1 MADTRKEDERSSVSA
16 SKSSNPYTLTANENP
31 ENLITQVELRG
42 ENYEEW
48 ARAVRT
54 ALRAKKKHGFV
65 DGTVTQP
72 ANDSSKLEDWWV
84 VNSMLVSWVRNT
96 IEPTLRSTISHME
109 NVKDLWE
116 DIRQHFSMG
125 NGPRVQ
131 QLRSDLANCK
141 LNGEAIVTY
150 YGKLKM
156 LWDELGNYEQIPVCS
171 CTGCKCDVAAKLE
184 KKAEEDKVHQFLM
197 GLDEEGYG
205 TLRSNILSTEP
216 LPNLNRV
223 YAMTVQEEQVKTV
236 MKTKEER
243 GNPMSFVIQEGVR
256 NKGKTMTCSNYKRE
270 GHDTENCF
278 QLIGY
283 PEWWGNRSRTGNG
296 RGGDASKETMEGLSG
311 LNDEQWSTLLGM
323 LNSHKNGSSE
333 RLMGKHKFLSWII
346 NTGASHHMT
355 GTRTCLS
362 HVRNIK
368 PCPVGLPNGDHAT
381 TLKQGTVFLGK
392 KLELRNVL
400 FVPNL
405 NCNLISVSQLVAD
418 SSLVVQF
425 TDKLCVIQDRNS
437 RTMIGADLNTMGE
450 NLGIDPL
457 LEQPHDIEE
466 LDDSDGHE
474 ENLNDEVVGG
484 NIVSEAPLGRGQRTK
499 YPSTRLQDYV
509 THTIKLSPSTS
520 SSLHPSSACTPLEQN
535 HKLALSQSLDVDDP
549 SRYRRFVG
557 RLIYLTITRPEL
569 SYCVH
574 ILAQFMQQPKQDHW
588 EAALRVVR
596 YLKGNP
602 GQGILLDATCDL
614 RL

>member
-1 MADTRKEDERSSVSA
+1 MADTRKEDERSSVSV
-16 SKSSNPYTLTANENP
+16 SKSSNPYTLTANDNP
-31 ENLITQVELRG
+31 GNLITQVQLGG

-72 ANDSSKLEDWWV
+72 ANDSSELEDWWA

-116 DIRQHFSMG
+116 DIRQRFSMG

-216 LPNLNRV
+216 LHNLNRV
-223 YAMTVQEEQVKTV
+223 YAMTVQQERVKTV

-243 GNPMSFVIQEGVR
+243 GNPMSFVIQAGVR
-256 NKGKTMTCSNYKRE
+256 NKGKTMTCSNCKRE
-270 GHDTENCF
+270 RHDAKNCF

-296 RGGDASKETMEGLSG
+296 RGGGRKQGDNGGREKMGNPRANAMQALGGDNNQGVVNESDRKGLSG

-323 LNSHKNGSSE
+323 LNSHKSGSGE
-333 RLMGKHKFLSWII
+333 RLM
-346 NTGASHHMT
+346 
-355 GTRTCLS
+355 
-362 HVRNIK
+362 
-368 PCPVGLPNGDHAT
+368 
-381 TLKQGTVFLGK
+381 
-392 KLELRNVL
+392 
-400 FVPNL
+400 
-405 NCNLISVSQLVAD
+405 
-418 SSLVVQF
+418 
-425 TDKLCVIQDRNS
+425 
-437 RTMIGADLNTMGE
+437 DLNAMGE
-450 NLGIDPL
+450 NLGIYPL

-520 SSLHPSSACTPLEQN
+520 SSLHPSSGPFWLIFLQSVN
-535 HKLALSQSLDVDDP
+535 HTL
-549 SRYRRFVG
+549 
-557 RLIYLTITRPEL
+557 
-569 SYCVH
+569 
-574 ILAQFMQQPKQDHW
+574 M
-588 EAALRVVR
+588 
-596 YLKGNP
+596 LKP
-602 GQGILLDATCDL
+602 
-614 RL
+614 